1 MSNKNELEEFLAQQV
16 SEEIQKEI
24 DANILSDLYR
34 VMKKSK
40 LVWREHPNRP
50 LVLHAG
56 LEYEHGPLTQT
67 GLRETDIDP
76 VQEWCEKSKC
86 GVRISFDMFKF
97 KSRAE
102 ITAFLLVWG

>member
-1 MSNKNELEEFLAQQV
+1 MNGLEESIAQQV
-16 SEEIQKEI
+16 AEEIQKEI
-24 DANILSDLYR
+24 DANLLAAIYR
-34 VMKKSK
+34 MMEKPK
-40 LVWREHPNRP
+40 LVWKEHAHKP
-50 LVLHAG
+50 LVLYAN
-56 LEYEHGPLTQT
+56 LEYTHGAITPT
-67 GLRETDIDP
+67 GLKEEDLIS

>member
-1 MSNKNELEEFLAQQV
+1 
-16 SEEIQKEI
+16 
-24 DANILSDLYR
+24 
-34 VMKKSK
+34 MKPVRIVWKKHESK
-40 LVWREHPNRP
+40 P
-50 LVLHAG
+50 LVLYAN
-56 LEYEHGPLTQT
+56 LEYTHGAITPT
-67 GLRETDIDP
+67 GLREEDLIL